1 MNLQLSSVALLGADV
16 LKSLNPQSPQA
27 RAIFNLG
34 IVTAIV
40 LASFS
45 RSFSSS
51 SLESSFMR
59 SCAFAGAKANR
70 TRISSPATKRS
81 RSSGRRFRA

>member
-1 MNLQLSSVALLGADV
+1 MNVQLSSAALLGADV

-40 LASFS
+40 LAIIFAVVVAIVVYALIRFRWREGEGATSQ
-45 RSFSSS
+45 
-51 SLESSFMR
+51 
-59 SCAFAGAKANR
+59 AAAGAK
-70 TRISSPATKRS
+70 P
-81 RSSGRRFRA
+81 